1 MKTIINKSIHYIVV
15 ALFALPLYGFSSTL
29 NMPSDSVC
37 TKVDKLPIFKMHKG
51 NIQKY
56 LSKNIK
62 YPLDA
67 FAKEIEGKVIVS
79 CIITKEGKLIDP
91 LVKRGLCVSID
102 NEALR
107 VISSMQAWK
116 PGVLNE
122 HIVNT
127 RMSITVHFYLKKE
140 NRHIAQQLK
149 PFYIQEKTPLFII
162 NDKKVKG
169 LTYLDYYNIK
179 SIRVMKG
186 KKAVQLYGNDAQF
199 GVVIIQTKQG
209 NPCIYQRY

>member
-1 MKTIINKSIHYIVV
+1 MIAMI
-15 ALFALPLYGFSSTL
+15 ALPLYGFSSTL
-29 NMPSDSVC
+29 NMSLDSVY
-37 TKVDKLPIFKMHKG
+37 TKVDKLPMFKMHNG

-79 CIITKEGKLIDP
+79 CILTKEGKLINP
-91 LVKRGLCVSID
+91 LVEKGFCTSID
-102 NEALR
+102 TEALR

-122 HIVNT
+122 HAVNI
-127 RMSITVHFYLKKE
+127 RMSIPVYFYLKKE

-149 PFYIQEKTPLFII
+149 PFYIQEKIPLFII

-169 LTYLDYYNIK
+169 LNYLNYYNIK
-179 SIRVMKG
+179 SIRVVKG
-186 KKAVQLYGNDAQF
+186 KKAMQLYGTDAQY
-199 GVVIIQTKQG
+199 GVVIIETKKG
-209 NPCIYQRY
+209 APPIYQRY